1 MSNVELPLQPGP
13 IIHPSAAPLRSL
25 IVTMAIM
32 SYLACL
38 AIGALLLINRAVDGW
53 TSGLSREVT
62 VQIRILNG
70 VDVEGELIKAE
81 TILRSISGVK
91 SVDVLDRDAGAKL
104 LEPWLGAGDLSE
116 LPIPRLIRVTIDEV
130 SPPDFAE
137 LELVLKKEVQGASL
151 DTHRRWQ
158 AELTRL
164 ARNLSFF
171 AFAILLLIAT
181 SAVAMVIFAT
191 RTVLDANRNVV
202 EVLHLVGAH
211 DNYIASQIDR
221 RFLSA
226 GLISG
231 SIGVGGGFLTIG
243 ILAYAFGGEINGIAA
258 AGKSLLFAPELGAWS
273 HYMAFLSVPLV
284 ATIIAVVT
292 SRLTLMR
299 MLDRAS

>member
-1 MSNVELPLQPGP
+1 
-13 IIHPSAAPLRSL
+13 
-25 IVTMAIM
+25 MAIM

-70 VDVEGELIKAE
+70 VAIDEELIKAE
-81 TILRSISGVK
+81 AILRSISGVT
-91 SVDVLDRDAGAKL
+91 SVEVLDRDAGAKL

-116 LPIPRLIRVTIDEV
+116 LPIPRLMRVTIDEV
-130 SPPDFAE
+130 SPPDFEA
-137 LELVLKKEVQGASL
+137 LQLVLKKEVQGASL

-158 AELTRL
+158 LELTRL

-171 AFAILLLIAT
+171 AFAILILIAT

-211 DNYIASQIDR
+211 DSYIAGQIDR
-221 RFLSA
+221 RFLRA
-226 GLISG
+226 GLLSG
-231 SIGVGGGFLTIG
+231 FIGVGGGFLTIA
-243 ILAYAFGGEINGIAA
+243 ILALALGGEMNGIAA
-258 AGKSLLFAPELGAWS
+258 AGRSLLFTPQFNTWS
-273 HYMAFLSVPLV
+273 HYVAFLSVPIV
-284 ATIIAVVT
+284 ATIIAVLT

-299 MLDRAS
+299 MLDRAL